1 MDEELLLTL
10 EKGISSNTD
19 ITSSEEWGSLMST
32 YVPLIND
39 NGKVIGALAADT
51 SADNLISATKLLIL
65 KIAACLIIICII
77 LAIILNFFFKK
88 LINNPIN
95 NITEIL
101 LSISNGDFTKEID
114 NSIKSRKDEIN
125 FVGTEIEN
133 MKNSIK
139 NIVANILQK
148 NSLINNS
155 IQKVSLDM
163 SNLNEQIDIISDISL
178 NVSENMNITLKS
190 TDEINST
197 VNIVDN
203 MLIKLLLDSK
213 NGIDTSELIS
223 GQAVKLN
230 NNIINS
236 KNNAEKMY
244 DEISENL
251 KSSISKSKAITSLYN
266 LIQLIIDISDQTNLL
281 SLNAS
286 IEAAKS
292 GEHGKGFSVVAEE
305 IGKLA
310 SQSKA
315 VTNQMTDI
323 VLTALDANNSLVS
336 DSEKLLNFLEAN
348 INEDYNMFLDA
359 SHMYVEDSNKIKNLF
374 EGFSKS
380 TDKLN

>member
-1 MDEELLLTL
+1 
-10 EKGISSNTD
+10 
-19 ITSSEEWGSLMST
+19 
-32 YVPLIND
+32 
-39 NGKVIGALAADT
+39 
-51 SADNLISATKLLIL
+51 
-65 KIAACLIIICII
+65 
-77 LAIILNFFFKK
+77 
-88 LINNPIN
+88 
-95 NITEIL
+95 
-101 LSISNGDFTKEID
+101 
-114 NSIKSRKDEIN
+114 
-125 FVGTEIEN
+125 
-133 MKNSIK
+133 
-139 NIVANILQK
+139 
-148 NSLINNS
+148 
-155 IQKVSLDM
+155 
-163 SNLNEQIDIISDISL
+163 
-178 NVSENMNITLKS
+178 
-190 TDEINST
+190 
-197 VNIVDN
+197 
-203 MLIKLLLDSK
+203 
-213 NGIDTSELIS
+213 
-223 GQAVKLN
+223 
-230 NNIINS
+230 
-236 KNNAEKMY
+236 MY

-348 INEDYNMFLDA
+348 IKEDYNMFLDA